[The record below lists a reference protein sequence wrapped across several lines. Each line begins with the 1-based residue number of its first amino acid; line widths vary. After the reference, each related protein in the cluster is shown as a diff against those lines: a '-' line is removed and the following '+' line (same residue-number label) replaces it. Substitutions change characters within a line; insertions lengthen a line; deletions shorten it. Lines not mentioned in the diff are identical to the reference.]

1 MKTKMIFLLLAW
13 TGAVLTLPAQTGR
26 PVSAELKGV
35 PLSAALKKLEQA
47 SGCSILFTY
56 SDVQPYR
63 VTASIRD
70 MAVEQAVK
78 KLLEGKPLTSVRR
91 GEEYLIVLP
100 DSVHRLPVAVR
111 GRVTDEADRPLPY
124 SNVLLLT
131 PDSVFVNGCVSR
143 EDGSFLMTAEEG
155 KAYLLKVSSV
165 GYATVVQAAA
175 AGNRIRLA
183 PDAQMLEEVTV
194 TGRRRL
200 IEPSAGGVK
209 ANVAGTSL
217 ARMGTPGG
225 TLGTALQRSWGE
237 TVTSCNGTEA
247 ERADF
252 VMRSCPRDGI
262 NHAVNAYYVGE
273 AGRWTLDLNAD
284 YLDNRMKS
292 SQYAEDG
299 SGADISSVSDSE
311 SRLYAARL
319 QAGVKLGKGQ
329 LSFGSEGTLTERK
342 DLFTQS
348 GFSADADNFIRQRAF
363 AVFAGYSASWGKWRA
378 NAGLRYE
385 HRATDYWDQGVRV
398 EEQSPVY
405 DELIP
410 TVSVSWSD
418 RDLSLALA
426 WKTMRTNPSYALLT
440 NAVSYRTQY
449 SYTTGN
455 PGLEPSQAS
464 ILSLNLAYKW
474 LFAYVQY
481 SYSRNSLSNIT
492 MPYNEETHPGV
503 LLFTS
508 ANLAPGSG
516 CIINLSA
523 APRIGVW
530 QPQFSIT
537 GVYAA
542 PDGRNLGIEVWR
554 RQPLFNFGW
563 DNSFTLPQGWFLNV
577 QGSLQTA
584 ARMGF
589 MVNRLEGRLNA
600 RVSKS
605 FLKDDAL
612 TLSLTADDILR
623 TGYYHFN
630 VYGIDSYNG
639 NRIYRDWQRV
649 GIQLSYKFNATKSK
663 YKGTGAGQSEKA
675 RL

>member
-26 PVSAELKGV
+26 PVSAELKEV

-217 ARMGTPGG
+217 ARMGTAGEMLAHLPFVTSRNGSLSVLGSGTPEIYINSRKVRDMGELDRLRASEILSAEVITAPGPEYAADVPAVIRIRTLRQRGEGWSGSVNLGYNQGRWANGDQQVALNFRTGGLDLFVKGYVSEKNSYGETEAVIRTEGKDVWETVAGDVQTSRSQRFSAEAGFNCEVNEHHSFGVKYTPGG
-225 TLGTALQRSWGE
+225 TLGTAIQRSWGE
-237 TVTSCNGTEA
+237 TVTSCNGTEV

-299 SGADISSVSDSE
+299 SEADISSVSDSE

-319 QAGVKLGKGQ
+319 QAGVKLGKG
-329 LSFGSEGTLTERK
+329 
-342 DLFTQS
+342 
-348 GFSADADNFIRQRAF
+348 
-363 AVFAGYSASWGKWRA
+363 
-378 NAGLRYE
+378 
-385 HRATDYWDQGVRV
+385 
-398 EEQSPVY
+398 
-405 DELIP
+405 
-410 TVSVSWSD
+410 
-418 RDLSLALA
+418 
-426 WKTMRTNPSYALLT
+426 
-440 NAVSYRTQY
+440 
-449 SYTTGN
+449 
-455 PGLEPSQAS
+455 
-464 ILSLNLAYKW
+464 
-474 LFAYVQY
+474 
-481 SYSRNSLSNIT
+481 
-492 MPYNEETHPGV
+492 
-503 LLFTS
+503 
-508 ANLAPGSG
+508 
-516 CIINLSA
+516 
-523 APRIGVW
+523 
-530 QPQFSIT
+530 
-537 GVYAA
+537 
-542 PDGRNLGIEVWR
+542 
-554 RQPLFNFGW
+554 
-563 DNSFTLPQGWFLNV
+563 
-577 QGSLQTA
+577 
-584 ARMGF
+584 
-589 MVNRLEGRLNA
+589 
-600 RVSKS
+600 
-605 FLKDDAL
+605 
-612 TLSLTADDILR
+612 
-623 TGYYHFN
+623 
-630 VYGIDSYNG
+630 
-639 NRIYRDWQRV
+639 
-649 GIQLSYKFNATKSK
+649 
-663 YKGTGAGQSEKA
+663 
-675 RL
+675 